1 MSVSV
6 SIFTPTYN
14 RAHILGRAY
23 QSLLAQTCKDFEW
36 VIADD
41 GSADNTAELVKSWQ
55 AEAPFP
61 IRYFQFPH
69 RGKPYAMRDG
79 FQKCEGKYL
88 YELDSDDEMVPT
100 AVERGLALWASLDHP
115 EEYHDVNAW
124 GWIPEL
130 NQPTG
135 QAYPDNIN
143 DLSIPQQ
150 RALNKKLSKGHCGE
164 QRSFRVTRHCQEY
177 PFPIPEGLTFIPE
190 NAFWDRIYCDYKR
203 FYTNEFFMLYHW
215 QEQPDSLMKTVKD
228 ARPAYFFYLYHLN
241 DIYPRD
247 PYATLANRMKARI
260 GICYAARR
268 CKFSLGRM
276 IKELT
281 HPLDKV
287 LCGLFYFPVALMQ
300 KVHP

>member
-115 EEYHDVNAW
+115 EEYHDV
-124 GWIPEL
+124 
-130 NQPTG
+130 
-135 QAYPDNIN
+135 
-143 DLSIPQQ
+143 
-150 RALNKKLSKGHCGE
+150 LNKKLSKGHCGE